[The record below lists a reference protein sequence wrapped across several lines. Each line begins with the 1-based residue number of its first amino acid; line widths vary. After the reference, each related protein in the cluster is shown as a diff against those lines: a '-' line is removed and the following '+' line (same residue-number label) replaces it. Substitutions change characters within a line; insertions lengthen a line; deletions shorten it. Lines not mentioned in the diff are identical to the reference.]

1 MKAVIL
7 AGGAQSTLNDSY
19 EGIPKPMAEI
29 GEKPILWHIMKYLD
43 AYGIS
48 EFIICGG
55 YKVNMLKDYFRD
67 YYIYASDITVD
78 LLNNT
83 VTCHKMQTEDWQ
95 VTVVDTG
102 LDASVSKRILQ
113 VEKYI
118 GEDDFLVVTGDTVS
132 DVNISELTDYHKKN
146 GKILTMAVA
155 RPTGRSE
162 MLPIDEKGAYLD
174 AQAAALP
181 KNQAWTELGTKVF
194 TKGIFDYLKRGYEM
208 QDKLYRKLAED
219 NAYISYFHYGFWLA
233 METRRDKVNLERM
246 WAEEDAPWRI
256 WEQ

>member
-1 MKAVIL
+1 MKALIL
-7 AGGAQSTLNDSY
+7 AGGMQSTINDSY

-43 AYGIS
+43 AYGIT

-83 VTCHKMQTEDWQ
+83 VTCHRKQTEDWQ

-102 LDASVSKRILQ
+102 VDTSVAKRILQ
-113 VEKYI
+113 VEDHI
-118 GEDDFLVVTGDTVS
+118 GGDDFLVVTGDTVS
-132 DVNISELTDYHKKN
+132 DVNISDLIAFHKEH
-146 GKILTMAVA
+146 GKTMTLAVA

-162 MLPIDEKGAYLD
+162 MLPINEQGDYLD

-181 KNQAWTELGTKVF
+181 KNQAWADLGARVF
-194 TKGIFDYLKRGYEM
+194 TKDIFAYLKQDYEM
-208 QDKLYRKLAED
+208 EAKLYRKLAED
-219 NAYISYFHYGFWLA
+219 GRFISFFHYGFWLA
-233 METRRDKVNLERM
+233 METRRDKVNLERL
-246 WAEEDAPWRI
+246 WAEGSAPWRI
-256 WEQ
+256 WEH

>member
-7 AGGAQSTLNDSY
+7 AGGMQSTINDSY

-48 EFIICGG
+48 EFIVCGG

-78 LLNNT
+78 LQNNT
-83 VTCHKMQTEDWQ
+83 VICHRKQTEDWK

-102 LDASVSKRILQ
+102 LDASVAKRILK
-113 VEKYI
+113 VESHI
-118 GEDDFLVVTGDTVS
+118 GGEDFLTVTGDTVS
-132 DVNISELTDYHKKN
+132 NINIKELLSYHKEN
-146 GKILTMAVA
+146 GKILTLAVA
-155 RPTGRSE
+155 KPTGRSE
-162 MLPIDEKGAYLD
+162 MLPIDENGFYLD
-174 AQAAALP
+174 ALAAALP
-181 KNQAWTELGTKVF
+181 RNQAWTELGTRVF
-194 TKGIFDYLKRGYEM
+194 TKDIFEYLRKDYELEPP
-208 QDKLYRKLAED
+208 LYAKLAED
-219 NAYISYFHYGFWLA
+219 NQLISYFHDGFWLA

-246 WAEEDAPWRI
+246 WANGTAPWRI
-256 WEQ
+256 FS